1 MITVIDNYYPQ
12 SNIYEGMTFSEALD
26 NVLIDVYEA
35 CNNMMMD
42 TLLAEHA
49 YLYEN
54 ATEIVYE
61 NEDGSENKN
70 GRSLKERFFATVDN
84 ISSIISSL
92 FDKLIDSISNAISN
106 IKHKMASLG
115 LNEKKIDETVKY
127 IEANDIKIP
136 IKLDGWN
143 SKAIEG
149 EISNAMSKDSNGA
162 FIHDTRHG
170 EYTTYGAG
178 EYFKKLE
185 EIAKNNA
192 RKDDGFSFTE
202 SGVFDTAKEVVLKN
216 NLIKSILSAKR
227 EANDSLRNVKKTIN
241 GIGGEV
247 LPDAIA
253 KANAALKS
261 NAAVCKDLCKAYDK
275 YYFANAKIISAVVK
289 AAKSDKSEKDKAAKE
304 KEKQERRDNFSSTTM
319 GKAIQ
324 GVKNTQIRAKNSLK
338 NAVNKL

>member
-12 SNIYEGMTFSEALD
+12 SNLYEGMTFSEALD
-26 NVLIDVYEA
+26 NVLLDVHEA

-42 TLLAEHA
+42 TLLTEHA

-84 ISSIISSL
+84 ISNIINSL

-106 IKHKMASLG
+106 IKQKMASLG
-115 LNEKKIDETVKY
+115 LNDKKIDETVKY
-127 IEANDIKIP
+127 IEANSIKVP

-143 SKAIEG
+143 SKAIEV
-149 EISNAMSKDSNGA
+149 EISKAKDGA
-162 FIHDTRHG
+162 FIHDTRRG
-170 EYTTYGAG
+170 EYTTYVAG
-178 EYFKKLE
+178 EYFKKFE

-192 RKDDGFSFTE
+192 KEDDGTSFTK
-202 SGVFDTAKEVVLKN
+202 SGLFSNAKAVVLQN
-216 NLIKSILSAKR
+216 NLVKDILAAKKK
-227 EANDSLRNVKKTIN
+227 ANDSLRDMKKTLN
-241 GIGGEV
+241 SIGGEG

-289 AAKSDKSEKDKAAKE
+289 AAKSDKSEKNKATKE
-304 KEKQERRDNFSSTTM
+304 KEKQEKKDNFSNTTM
-319 GKAIQ
+319 GKVMQ
-324 GVKNTQIRAKNSLK
+324 GAKNTQIRAKNSLK

>member
-12 SNIYEGMTFSEALD
+12 SNLYEGMTFSEALD

-84 ISSIISSL
+84 ISNIINSL

-106 IKHKMASLG
+106 IKQKMASLG

-127 IEANDIKIP
+127 IEANNIKIP

-143 SKAIEG
+143 SKAIEA
-149 EISNAMSKDSNGA
+149 EISRAKDSA
-162 FIHDTRHG
+162 FIHDTRRG
-170 EYTTYGAG
+170 EYTTYAAG
-178 EYFKKLE
+178 EYFKKFE

-192 RKDDGFSFTE
+192 REDDGTSFTK
-202 SGVFDTAKEVVLKN
+202 SGLFSTAKTVVLQN
-216 NLIKSILSAKR
+216 NLVKDILAAKKK
-227 EANDSLRNVKKTIN
+227 ANDSLRDMKKTLN
-241 GIGGEV
+241 SIGGEG

-275 YYFANAKIISAVVK
+275 YYFANAKIISVVVK
-289 AAKSDKSEKDKAAKE
+289 AAKSDKSEKNKAAKE
-304 KEKQERRDNFSSTTM
+304 KERQEKKDNFSSTTM